1 MRVIS
6 PELQRRP
13 ESMAR
18 HVPAILGYLI
28 HVDSFLAMAGIAI
41 VLASLEWIGDLPSPG
56 TELAYPAA
64 RVLWGAYFFLVARKA
79 SKDKLRLPVPSDLRD
94 LREFL
99 LRPLVQVGLA
109 TLPYWLALLIAIQ
122 VTVGLEDFVF
132 RFRNQ
137 PLDFMWHRGALGYVM
152 LGVGVLYIPLAVVAA
167 LSSGRRVLRL
177 ADPTRGLR
185 LIWRNPELLRCYAV
199 MFAILCTFIVAGFA
213 LDALGRQ
220 IVAALP
226 IPLAAPVIRYLMRLW
241 VTLAQ
246 ARLVGGFVHHNRAHL
261 E

>member
-1 MRVIS
+1 MRAVS
-6 PELQRRP
+6 PELHRQP

-18 HVPAILGYLI
+18 RIPEILSYLI

-64 RVLWGAYFFLVARKA
+64 RVLWGAYFYLVARKA
-79 SKDKLRLPVPSDLRD
+79 AKGKLRLPVPADLRD

-99 LRPLVQVGLA
+99 IRPLVQVGLA

-122 VTVGLEDFVF
+122 VTLGLEDFVF
-132 RFRNQ
+132 HFRNQ
-137 PLDFMWHRGALGYVM
+137 PVESMWHSGALGYVM
-152 LGVGVLYIPLAVVAA
+152 LGVGLLYIPPAVVAA
-167 LSSGRRVLRL
+167 LCSGRRVLRL
-177 ADPTRGLR
+177 ADPTWGLR
-185 LIWRNPELLRCYAV
+185 LIWRSPELPWCYAV
-199 MFAILCTFIVAGFA
+199 MFAILCFFAVAGFA

-241 VTLAQ
+241 VPLAQ
-246 ARLVGGFVHHNRAHL
+246 ARLVGGFVHHNRSLL